1 MKLMAVI
8 MFSVLILFSSG
19 KDLITYAYFI
29 ANASAKGIMLVE
41 VNGYKDHAHCLFSL
55 SKEISIS
62 KTIQLIKGESSHW
75 VNKNNICKV
84 KFSWQDDYWAV
95 SVSES
100 HIESVQRYIQNQEDH
115 HRKKSF
121 EEEVGAFMEKYGSL
135 GKRSR

>member
-29 ANASAKGIMLVE
+29 VNASAIGIMLVE
-41 VNGYKDHAHCLFSL
+41 VNGYKDHTHCLFSL

-84 KFSWQDDYWAV
+84 KFS
-95 SVSES
+95 
-100 HIESVQRYIQNQEDH
+100 
-115 HRKKSF
+115 
-121 EEEVGAFMEKYGSL
+121 
-135 GKRSR
+135 